1 MLQQVFRPQ
10 DEEAAVGLVQAPGPY
25 ESEVRHQ
32 GAQFRFPFDTAQQ
45 VGGRRMVF
53 HHDGGTAE
61 LAVVHEDVDVIAIQR
76 IALRGQGRMGDI
88 RAGLAGLPGQEG
100 LGVLQDVRAQAG
112 KVLFQSLA
120 LAGLEQLLLGRE
132 QQGVQHLG
140 HDGLLQIAFVV
151 VEALFGLAQLA
162 HEAGHALDKGL
173 ATPLEGH
180 AQAVVQ
186 MFEFFLAQALA
197 LDQGVQGQAAA
208 FVHVEM
214 EALVLGHGGH
224 LAQQAAADLL
234 EAVHQ
239 SGTLLDEGRGFEAAG
254 QFVQD
259 GIHGGCHALLELL
272 ALTGRQGKQARP
284 VGVIEVVDIDQVR
297 RRRPFAGLRAKVGEQ
312 GIAAPQIGIAGN
324 IDIIATGPDV
334 QGHVQS
340 LHGAR
345 LESVAAARPLRGK
358 GISRLSCQGMRS
370 GSNVA
375 CSRDVGRGR
384 ILGIITTGF
393 QHTDGQ
399 GYPCRPCPEDD
410 GPEQSP
416 FRVPWRPYLPAVH
429 AG

>member
-1 MLQQVFRPQ
+1 M
-10 DEEAAVGLVQAPGPY
+10 
-25 ESEVRHQ
+25 S
-32 GAQFRFPFDTAQQ
+32 
-45 VGGRRMVF
+45 
-53 HHDGGTAE
+53 
-61 LAVVHEDVDVIAIQR
+61 
-76 IALRGQGRMGDI
+76 
-88 RAGLAGLPGQEG
+88 
-100 LGVLQDVRAQAG
+100 
-112 KVLFQSLA
+112 
-120 LAGLEQLLLGRE
+120 RE

-140 HDGLLQIAFVV
+140 HDGLFQIAFVV

-208 FVHVEM
+208 FVHIEM

-239 SGTLLDEGRGFEAAG
+239 PGTLLDEGRGFEAAG

-259 GIHGGCHALLELL
+259 GIHGGGHTLLELL

-324 IDIIATGPDV
+324 ID
-334 QGHVQS
+334 
-340 LHGAR
+340 
-345 LESVAAARPLRGK
+345 RP
-358 GISRLSCQGMRS
+358 
-370 GSNVA
+370 
-375 CSRDVGRGR
+375 
-384 ILGIITTGF
+384 
-393 QHTDGQ
+393 
-399 GYPCRPCPEDD
+399 
-410 GPEQSP
+410 
-416 FRVPWRPYLPAVH
+416 
-429 AG
+429 